1 MADKNY
7 IYYVEGQCEEKLL
20 KTLKTDMQ
28 LIHPGKIL
36 KYNVMQEKL
45 KKAQLRTLKKG
56 TAAVLVFDTDTNNI
70 NILKENI
77 SILKNASAISKIICV
92 TQVENLEDEI
102 VRSCDVNNAQELTNS
117 KSVSS
122 FKSDFIKASNL
133 KGTLEKHK
141 FCFET
146 LWSKTSKKNEYSE
159 IVNGAD
165 EVRAKVKNKNYI
177 GGTHKN

>member
-1 MADKNY
+1 MGDKNY

-20 KTLKTDMQ
+20 EVLKTDMQ
-28 LIHPGKIL
+28 LIRPGKIS
-36 KYNVMQEKL
+36 KYNVIQEKL
-45 KKAQLRTLKKG
+45 KMAQLRTLKKG
-56 TAAVLVFDTDTNNI
+56 TTAVLVFDTDTTGNI

-77 SILKNASAISKIICV
+77 DILGKYSAVSKVICI

-102 VRSCDVNNAQELTNS
+102 VRSCDVSKAQELTNS

-141 FCFET
+141 FCFVN
-146 LWSKTSKKNEYSE
+146 LWCKSPKKDQYKGIENE
-159 IVNGAD
+159 AD
-165 EVRAKVKNKNYI
+165 KIKLK
-177 GGTHKN
+177 K